1 MTDTPKPVEINLHQ
15 KSRVLEISYSDGERF
30 ELSYEFLRV
39 HSPSAEVQG
48 HGPGQGVLQ
57 IGKEDAMI
65 THIEP
70 VGHYAIQPTFDDGH
84 DTGIYSWET
93 LYDMGKNR
101 DSYWQAYVSDLGLDT
116 REGEVTWGRSDKM
129 RLSLGFDS
137 QQQVRNNTGY
147 TPFTGK
153 DDFSPN
159 ALNMKLCAANF

>member
-1 MTDTPKPVEINLHQ
+1 MTDAPKPVEINMHQ
-15 KSRVLEISYSDGERF
+15 KSRLLEISYSDGERF

-57 IGKEDAMI
+57 VGKQDAMI

-70 VGHYAIQPTFDDGH
+70 VGRYAIQPTFDDGH

-101 DSYWQAYVSDLGLDT
+101 DRYWKEYL
-116 REGEVTWGRSDKM
+116 E
-129 RLSLGFDS
+129 
-137 QQQVRNNTGY
+137 
-147 TPFTGK
+147 
-153 DDFSPN
+153 
-159 ALNMKLCAANF
+159 KLEKAGHSHTERA

>member
-15 KSRVLEISYSDGERF
+15 KSRIMEISYSDGERF

-65 THIEP
+65 SHVEP
-70 VGHYAIQPTFDDGH
+70 VGSYAIQPTFDDGH

-93 LYDMGKNR
+93 LYDLGKNR
-101 DSYWQAYVSDLGLDT
+101 DSYWKRYLEALEKAGHKHRD
-116 REGEVTWGRSDKM
+116 RS
-129 RLSLGFDS
+129 
-137 QQQVRNNTGY
+137 
-147 TPFTGK
+147 
-153 DDFSPN
+153 
-159 ALNMKLCAANF
+159 

>member
-1 MTDTPKPVEINLHQ
+1 MTDAPKPVEINLHQ

-48 HGPGQGVLQ
+48 HGPGQGMLQ
-57 IGKEDAMI
+57 VGKQDVMI

-70 VGHYAIQPTFDDGH
+70 VGRYAIQPTFDDGH

-101 DSYWQAYVSDLGLDT
+101 DRYWKEYLEKLEKAGHT
-116 REGEVTWGRSDKM
+116 H
-129 RLSLGFDS
+129 
-137 QQQVRNNTGY
+137 QQRV
-147 TPFTGK
+147 
-153 DDFSPN
+153 
-159 ALNMKLCAANF
+159 